1 MSLSDY
7 YENKVLDHM
16 VRGQAFTV
24 PTDVYVALW
33 IGDPLDTGA
42 GGAEVTGGSYARI
55 KVGATGVTTFTAAS
69 GGSIGLTAA
78 IEYTGM
84 PNTTATPITH
94 VAVCDALSGGN
105 VLMSG
110 LLGSSKT
117 TSAGDSLRLTAITI
131 SLD

>member
-1 MSLSDY
+1 MSISDY
-7 YENKVLDHM
+7 YENKILDHM

-33 IGDPLDTGA
+33 VGDPLDTGA

-84 PNTTATPITH
+84 PTTASPITH
-94 VAVCDALSGGN
+94 VAVCDALTGGN
-105 VLMSG
+105 VLVSG
-110 LLGSSKT
+110 ALASSKS